1 MYSSISSHD
10 NVDYESKLSALK
22 HSTSAYSEVGDDE
35 IGSLSVKKKMPK
47 KLIIGVVILLLLG
60 GGAFVFFKKKKKP
73 AQTAAGQRP
82 PPAQTAARQRPPPA
96 KAKPAGKKKPTWM
109 RQAGAL
115 VVLGVIGGIVYGGYT
130 MYKKRKTITI

>member
-73 AQTAAGQRP
+73 AQTAAL
-82 PPAQTAARQRPPPA
+82 QRPPPA

>member
-73 AQTAAGQRP
+73 AQTAA
-82 PPAQTAARQRPPPA
+82 RQRPPPA